1 MTRAH
6 GVRVFGFRPGFVR
19 TALLEEGARSA
30 AGKQWLPG
38 RQAVLDSG
46 RLTPPEEAARWVMF
60 LASGKAD
67 ELSGRVLSATYDMTA
82 LVPRSDEIRREGRYV
97 LRLSHSDRRAMV
109 STRRSEGCEYGG
121 CVYRVEQAVS
131 ADAGPRS
138 RRSLGPPQ
146 VNGAGARRGAGVSRQ
161 RLGEPGLT
169 AAPRDRDEEF
179 QGQTLNGRETSS
191 NRITSACSRRPEAAA
206 DAARYVDEGSADGL

>member
-1 MTRAH
+1 MREANRLRHGSRSTEKSYSTANLADMTRAH

-97 LRLSHSDRRAMV
+97 LRLSS
-109 STRRSEGCEYGG
+109 
-121 CVYRVEQAVS
+121 
-131 ADAGPRS
+131 
-138 RRSLGPPQ
+138 
-146 VNGAGARRGAGVSRQ
+146 
-161 RLGEPGLT
+161 
-169 AAPRDRDEEF
+169 F
-179 QGQTLNGRETSS
+179 
-191 NRITSACSRRPEAAA
+191 
-206 DAARYVDEGSADGL
+206 